1 MEEAQADWVTTDIE
15 VRINENH
22 EDPQL
27 MDKKGVVRTVSGNT
41 CTVYLYDEKRDVSVS
56 INNVDPGEP
65 VKLDKV
71 KVIIG
76 DDRERVGTLINIDDP
91 DGIIKMDQ
99 TDQLKIL
106 PSNTSPNLVP
116 QTFELPLNDNDV
128 LTLCALPREDDL
140 REAFPHSWVSSN
152 DNF

>member
-1 MEEAQADWVTTDIE
+1 
-15 VRINENH
+15 
-22 EDPQL
+22 

-65 VKLDKV
+65 VKQDKVCCHTSYIYIYIIYTVALIAVLKLHYLWGFFLSYHAVSCLYFQV
-71 KVIIG
+71 KVIFG

-106 PSNTSPNLVP
+106 PLKYLAKLGPTNI
-116 QTFELPLNDNDV
+116 
-128 LTLCALPREDDL
+128 
-140 REAFPHSWVSSN
+140 
-152 DNF
+152 